1 MAAKVV
7 SSSVQGSTDREEEG
21 GSGVSYA
28 SVVNPKAASNE
39 ANTARVV
46 PSNKENNKENIG
58 GQIATKQSNGMKER
72 MVSQNYAAKG
82 KSYQRTGRRFAAST
96 QPQQAQ
102 QLRVDKS
109 HNELQLGSNVSDK
122 SSMIKETE
130 QRSQP
135 QADVSTA
142 PILEQDKLNNGDIGS
157 DGEFQT
163 VAPKSARRKEKLREH
178 QQKDHGDRHRHKDH
192 RKRLRGLSD
201 SSRERMTKDKE
212 RIDRNGMEQH
222 TINNKEINKDKD
234 TKEDSAQTPAPKY
247 VEAPLPRVNAWTKKK
262 PLQSSVQQPVT
273 NPSTTD
279 KPATKEK
286 RILQP
291 QQQRVQPLIEN
302 GASIS
307 VESSKPAII
316 KVSKEKKKINAKAS
330 DFTDIGDWPTL
341 GPQDKKTTAVT
352 IQKQNG
358 VNEPNNTKE
367 ITNHSMEIKS
377 KENKEQHNHCQ
388 DDSDELTDNGNDK
401 RRKFNKQKWVPLD
414 IDITKNRGKRER
426 SPRYNPRD
434 RYNEDGE
441 AWRDKEYDRSGSS
454 IRGGPYTRG
463 GRSFRSR
470 GRGGRGG
477 ITSRNN
483 FRHRYDNDYSNYDV
497 DYVKYENQDLN
508 QDKSRYIAPAYVG
521 TMFYDNSNYNIPPDS
536 MLIQEC
542 IRKQIE
548 YYFSE
553 ENLLRDIYL
562 RRKMDKEGFLPITLI
577 ASFRRIQS
585 VTEDLSLVIES
596 ITKSDKLEL
605 AQGYMIRTRNNPLRW
620 PLLDPAV
627 NSNSGDPRNEKMNE
641 AEFYPC
647 SKSMISVA
655 RALPPQRIYRSG
667 YQSELTI
674 EKIKESENVS
684 STMGADSLNP
694 NVPEFVPV
702 DLTSKLG
709 ASKQVSL
716 EEIDQPT
723 NDEMI
728 DEMVNEMVDVIPTN
742 PILEPSSNELSPL
755 STNESSGSESTINL
769 NDKTHA
775 EDSTLE
781 KVQINDDKV
790 QINDEK
796 AQIIDEKTP
805 SASFKTDNTW
815 KEVKR
820 RTKHSHKDG
829 VKGSEEKGK
838 ASGIRKNEQRE
849 ELEFQFDEELDT
861 PPPTGRHNAF
871 SEWSEDEEEDNELS
885 DRDINKLLIVTQMA
899 VPNSSRLPKHEG
911 YDRTGD
917 WTTRVKMTQD
927 LEQAINDGLRY
938 YEKGL
943 WSRDGQRYGSSSSI
957 NNYKT
962 VNVISQEDFE
972 KMAPKPPR
980 KANPEV
986 PPPPP
991 SAVED
996 DDDLDISYS
1005 PPIQVPTS
1013 SDSSNRREKMNEKNY
1028 WNDQARND
1036 INGRRGTVP
1045 RFFAVVKD
1053 ESSVDLR
1060 TPRKRKTRHSNNPP
1074 VEHHV
1079 GWIMDVREH
1088 RPRTYST
1095 GSSAGTSPSESF
1107 LAGSCGSVPQ
1117 SLPTFQHP
1125 SHALLK
1131 EKGFT
1136 QQVYHKYHSRCLKE
1150 RKRLG
1155 IGQSQEMNTL
1165 FRFWSFFLRQNFN
1178 RAMYEEFRNLA
1189 KEDALEGYRYG
1200 LECLFRFYSY
1210 GLEIKFRSMLYQD
1223 FQLETI
1229 DDYERGQLY
1238 GLEKFWA
1245 FLKYY
1250 KNSANLYIDPQLQ
1263 EYLSKFNSIE
1273 DFRVEEPQI
1282 NEMLQGFSINA
1293 RPIASKKRNRSLSE
1307 SGSGYVDV
1315 GAVGVPGASGSASGS
1330 SVDSSSINRVRRFSG
1345 DSCAVTLPTTY
1356 NTESTN
1362 NLKTRTDMGNN
1373 SSHVRSRACSFGSG
1387 KMGNSRRKNDSGA
1400 SCSNQREVNNKQQQ
1414 TRSRPNSC
1422 SLSNKSYETSKVL
1435 STAKNQSTNKNEQ
1448 KP

>member
-7 SSSVQGSTDREEEG
+7 SSSSAQGSTEREEG

-39 ANTARVV
+39 TNTARVV
-46 PSNKENNKENIG
+46 SSNKGNNKENIG
-58 GQIATKQSNGMKER
+58 GQIASQQSNGTKER

-82 KSYQRTGRRFAAST
+82 KSYQRTGRRFASST
-96 QPQQAQ
+96 QPQQTQ

-122 SSMIKETE
+122 SSTIKETE

-142 PILEQDKLNNGDIGS
+142 PILKQDKLNNGDIGS

-212 RIDRNGMEQH
+212 RTDRNSTEH
-222 TINNKEINKDKD
+222 AINNKEINKDKD
-234 TKEDSAQTPAPKY
+234 TKEDGQAQTPAPMKY
-247 VEAPLPRVNAWTKKK
+247 VAAPIPAVNAWTKKK
-262 PLQSSVQQPVT
+262 PLQSSVQQSVT
-273 NPSTTD
+273 TPSAMD
-279 KPATKEK
+279 KPVTKEK

-291 QQQRVQPLIEN
+291 QQQRVQGLIEN
-302 GASIS
+302 GSSIS
-307 VESSKPAII
+307 AESSKPAII

-358 VNEPNNTKE
+358 VTEPSNTKE
-367 ITNHSMEIKS
+367 ISGHSIEIKS
-377 KENKEQHNHCQ
+377 KENKEQQHNHCQ

-441 AWRDKEYDRSGSS
+441 AWRDKEYDSRSGSS
-454 IRGGPYTRG
+454 IRGGSYTRG
-463 GRSFRSR
+463 GRSFRGR
-470 GRGGRGG
+470 GRGGRGSA
-477 ITSRNN
+477 TPRNN

-508 QDKSRYIAPAYVG
+508 QDKSRYIAPAYAEEA
-521 TMFYDNSNYNIPPDS
+521 MFYENNYIQQDS
-536 MLIQEC
+536 SIFMEELKEL

-553 ENLLRDIYL
+553 ENLISDIYL
-562 RRKMDKEGFLPITLI
+562 RRKMDEEGFLPITLI

-585 VTEDLSLVIES
+585 MTEDLSLVINS

-605 AQGYMIRTRNNPLRW
+605 VQGYMIRTRIDPLRW
-620 PLLDPAV
+620 PLPDII
-627 NSNSGDPRNEKMNE
+627 SNSTCTDTQNENMNE
-641 AEFYPC
+641 SEFYPC
-647 SKSMISVA
+647 SKSMISVT
-655 RALPPQRIYRSG
+655 RPPAPQQIYRSC
-667 YQSELTI
+667 YQSRSTIGRVNEL
-674 EKIKESENVS
+674 ENTLV
-684 STMGADSLNP
+684 TTGGDSLNP

-702 DLTSKLG
+702 DISSKLI
-709 ASKQVSL
+709 ASKQVDL
-716 EEIDQPT
+716 EEIDQPPT
-723 NDEMI
+723 NIEMI
-728 DEMVNEMVDVIPTN
+728 DKTVAEIVDEV
-742 PILEPSSNELSPL
+742 PINSMLFGPSSNEELSLP
-755 STNESSGSESTINL
+755 STNESNSSESTIIL
-769 NDKTHA
+769 NDKTRT

-781 KVQINDDKV
+781 KVQIND
-790 QINDEK
+790 EK
-796 AQIIDEKTP
+796 AP
-805 SASFKTDNTW
+805 SSSFKSDNTW

-838 ASGIRKNEQRE
+838 VNSGIRKNEQRE

-885 DRDINKLLIVTQMA
+885 DRDINKLLIVTQMT

-943 WSRDGQRYGSSSSI
+943 WSGDGQRYGSSSSI

-991 SAVED
+991 SAVEE
-996 DDDLDISYS
+996 DDLDISQS
-1005 PPIQVPTS
+1005 PPIRVPTS
-1013 SDSSNRREKMNEKNY
+1013 SDSSNKREKMNEKNY
-1028 WNDQARND
+1028 WNDQAKND
-1036 INGRRGTVP
+1036 INERRGTVP

-1095 GSSAGTSPSESF
+1095 GSSTGTSPSEAF
-1107 LAGSCGSVPQ
+1107 IAGSVPQ

-1250 KNSANLYIDPQLQ
+1250 KNSANLYIDSQLQ

-1293 RPIASKKRNRSLSE
+1293 RPLGSKKRNRSLSE
-1307 SGSGYVDV
+1307 SGSGYLSV
-1315 GAVGVPGASGSASGS
+1315 GAVAVPGASGSASGS
-1330 SVDSSSINRVRRFSG
+1330 SVVDSASIRRNSG
-1345 DSCAVTLPTTY
+1345 DSCAAVTLATTS
-1356 NTESTN
+1356 NAADATN
-1362 NLKTRTDMGNN
+1362 NQKTRMDMDNN

-1387 KMGNSRRKNDSGA
+1387 RMGHSRRKNDSGA
-1400 SCSNQREVNNKQQQ
+1400 SSNSSQREVNNKQHQ

-1435 STAKNQSTNKNEQ
+1435 STAKNQSINKNEQ

>member
-7 SSSVQGSTDREEEG
+7 SSSAQGSTEREEG

-46 PSNKENNKENIG
+46 SSNKGNNKENIG
-58 GQIATKQSNGMKER
+58 GQIATQQSNGSKER

-82 KSYQRTGRRFAAST
+82 KSYQRTGRRFATST

-109 HNELQLGSNVSDK
+109 HELQLSSNVSDK
-122 SSMIKETE
+122 SSTIKETE

-212 RIDRNGMEQH
+212 RIDRNGMEH

-234 TKEDSAQTPAPKY
+234 TKEDSQAQTSAPKKY

-273 NPSTTD
+273 TSSTTD
-279 KPATKEK
+279 KPVTKEK

-291 QQQRVQPLIEN
+291 QQQRAQGLIEN
-302 GASIS
+302 GSSIS
-307 VESSKPAII
+307 AESSKPAII

-341 GPQDKKTTAVT
+341 GPQDKKTTTAMT
-352 IQKQNG
+352 IQKSNG
-358 VNEPNNTKE
+358 VTEPSNTKE
-367 ITNHSMEIKS
+367 ISGHSIEIKS
-377 KENKEQHNHCQ
+377 KENKEQHNHSL

-454 IRGGPYTRG
+454 IRGGPYTRS
-463 GRSFRSR
+463 GRSFRGR

-508 QDKSRYIAPAYVG
+508 QDKSRYIAPSYLG
-521 TMFYDNSNYNIPPDS
+521 TMFYDNNFIAPNSI
-536 MLIQEC
+536 LQEC

-562 RRKMDKEGFLPITLI
+562 RRKMNKEGFLPIALI

-585 VTEDLSLVIES
+585 MTEDLNLVVDS
-596 ITKSDKLEL
+596 IVKSDKLEL
-605 AQGYMIRTRNNPLRW
+605 TQGYMIRTRIDPLRW
-620 PLLDPAV
+620 PLLDPIG
-627 NSNSGDPRNEKMNE
+627 NSTCTDPQNEKMNE
-641 AEFYPC
+641 SEFYPC
-647 SKSMISVA
+647 SKSMISVTDA
-655 RALPPQRIYRSG
+655 PPPQQI
-667 YQSELTI
+667 YQSSYISQSAI
-674 EKIKESENVS
+674 EEIMNETENILM
-684 STMGADSLNP
+684 TMGGDSLNP
-694 NVPEFVPV
+694 NVPEFVPI
-702 DLTSKLG
+702 DLSSKLI
-709 ASKQVSL
+709 ASKQVNL
-716 EEIDQPT
+716 EEIEEP
-723 NDEMI
+723 I
-728 DEMVNEMVDVIPTN
+728 NEDNFVKTVFDIVDGV
-742 PILEPSSNELSPL
+742 PITSTLFGPLSNELSPL
-755 STNESSGSESTINL
+755 STNVSSSSESPITL
-769 NDKTHA
+769 NDKTHT
-775 EDSTLE
+775 EDSSSE
-781 KVQINDDKV
+781 KVQINNDNV
-790 QINDEK
+790 QIKDEK
-796 AQIIDEKTP
+796 AP
-805 SASFKTDNTW
+805 SPSSFKSDNTW

-829 VKGSEEKGK
+829 VKASEEKGK
-838 ASGIRKNEQRE
+838 TSSGIRKNEQRE

-885 DRDINKLLIVTQMA
+885 DRDINKLLIVTQMT

-991 SAVED
+991 SAVEE
-996 DDDLDISYS
+996 DDLDISQS
-1005 PPIQVPTS
+1005 PPIQVLTS
-1013 SDSSNRREKMNEKNY
+1013 SDSSNKKEKMNEKNY
-1028 WNDQARND
+1028 WNDQAKND

-1223 FQLETI
+1223 FQFETI

-1293 RPIASKKRNRSLSE
+1293 RSLGSKKRNRSLSE

-1315 GAVGVPGASGSASGS
+1315 GAGAVAVPGASGSASGS
-1330 SVDSSSINRVRRFSG
+1330 SVVDSASINRVRRFSG
-1345 DSCAVTLPTTY
+1345 DSCAVTLATT
-1356 NTESTN
+1356 SN
-1362 NLKTRTDMGNN
+1362 NDAINNQKIRMDMGNN

-1387 KMGNSRRKNDSGA
+1387 RMGHSRRKNDSGA
-1400 SCSNQREVNNKQQQ
+1400 SSSSQREVNNKQHQ